1 MSDLAIG
8 TICLCVSL
16 VLIQTGMNIG
26 VALLALSFLG
36 VWAIKGPIVAG
47 KLLSSS
53 VATSIA
59 NDAYAVIPLFVLMG
73 LFVSVTNI
81 GRDTFAAAALLLRG
95 VRGGLGMA
103 TISTLFLTPVAYLLL
118 GRFVTP
124 KVQEEARLKRE
135 LEEAAYSGVEPAE

>member
-1 MSDLAIG
+1 DDLTMSDLAIG

-16 VLIQTGMNIG
+16 FVIQTGMNIG
-26 VALLALSFLG
+26 VALLALSFIG

-81 GRDTFAAAALLLRG
+81 GRGTFDAAALMLRR

-103 TISTLFLTPVAYLLL
+103 TVAANAV
-118 GRFVTP
+118 F
-124 KVQEEARLKRE
+124 
-135 LEEAAYSGVEPAE
+135 AA

>member
-73 LFVSVTNI
+73 LFVSRPIFVT
-81 GRDTFAAAALLLRG
+81 DTNRP
-95 VRGGLGMA
+95 
-103 TISTLFLTPVAYLLL
+103 ISTN
-118 GRFVTP
+118 
-124 KVQEEARLKRE
+124 
-135 LEEAAYSGVEPAE
+135 SGMTA